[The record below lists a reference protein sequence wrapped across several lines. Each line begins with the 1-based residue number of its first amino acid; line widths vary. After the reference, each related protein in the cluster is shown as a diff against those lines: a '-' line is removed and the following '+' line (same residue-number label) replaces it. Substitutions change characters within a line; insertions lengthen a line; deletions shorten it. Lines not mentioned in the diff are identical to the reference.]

1 MIFIIKIY
9 NDQVDDGNHDVDP
22 NDEQGDD
29 KAVEA
34 DPHSLESFFLL
45 QISLFLQNEQ
55 DQEGLG
61 MLIVMTRL
69 VKIISLDDIK
79 FRCIWEE
86 AE

>member
-9 NDQVDDGNHDVDP
+9 NDQVDDGNHGVDP

-29 KAVEA
+29 EAVEA

-61 MLIVMTRL
+61 MVIDL
-69 VKIISLDDIK
+69 
-79 FRCIWEE
+79 
-86 AE
+86 